1 MNEGVLDPAETEDM
15 RCGLVAIVGRPNVG
29 KTTLMN
35 HLVGE
40 KLAAVTRKPHTTRHR
55 IIGIVTEDQ
64 DQMVLIDTPGFD
76 RDPRR
81 LLNRMLNRN
90 AELALA
96 EADIIVFLMEA
107 GRVHPDD
114 ELILQR
120 IKETGKP
127 VILALNKVDRVANK
141 ELLLAFIAERTREF
155 AYQAIVPISAQ
166 TGRNLLALLG
176 EIRSLLPQAPF
187 LYDPDQLTDRPQRFR
202 AEELIREAL
211 VERLGEELP
220 YVVAVLVES
229 WEDRPRTTHIDA
241 VIWVER
247 ESQKG
252 IVIGK
257 GGHVLQSA
265 GRAAREQLE
274 LLLERPVMLRLTVRV
289 KSGWSRD
296 ERMLQKLGID
306 RQG

>member
-1 MNEGVLDPAETEDM
+1 MNESVPEQVETEGT

-29 KTTLMN
+29 KTTLLN
-35 HLVGE
+35 RLVGE

-55 IIGIVTEDQ
+55 IVGIVTDGS

-76 RDPRR
+76 REPRR
-81 LLNRMLNRN
+81 LLNRMLNQN
-90 AELALA
+90 AALALA
-96 EADIIVFLMEA
+96 EADAVVFIMEA
-107 GRVHPDD
+107 GRLHPDD
-114 ELILQR
+114 ELILER
-120 IKETGKP
+120 FKGMGKP
-127 VILALNKVDRVANK
+127 VILALNKVDRLANK
-141 ELLLAFIAERTREF
+141 EALLAFIADRTREF
-155 AYQAIVPISAQ
+155 DYQAVVPISAQ
-166 TGRNLLALLG
+166 TGRNLEALLG
-176 EIRSLLPQAPF
+176 EIRKLLPVAPF

-274 LLLERPVMLRLTVRV
+274 FLLERPVMLRLTVRV

-296 ERMLQKLGID
+296 ERLLQKLGID